1 MGGGD
6 IDQTNQTNQTNQ
18 QSGELNTTDNNTDGV
33 LPVATSPS
41 TTTCENVQAV
51 GENVQPT
58 SPPTA
63 VGENVQPTSPP
74 TAVVENA
81 QPTSP
86 STVTEASP
94 SAVTSENVQPTTPS
108 AVTSENVQ
116 PTTPST
122 VTGENAPEVIPES
135 SEGEG
140 LKQEPTDT
148 NASNEST
155 IKVEESSQTE
165 PVVSSNDSRTH
176 PSSIPTEYQTTFEQN
191 AEYCEAI
198 RKEAAEKSP
207 LVCLPEPIDKL
218 YEEYVNGSEVFR
230 QKIMKLTE
238 NHRRIRRC
246 RGDGNCFYRA
256 FGFAW
261 FEQLMV
267 CKNKVQHQAAHDALA
282 STKPLLDSVGYHK
295 YVYEDFYDVF
305 EGHLRTIG
313 EGGHDGDTL
322 LSIFQTDEI
331 SNQIVLYLRFITAA
345 YLKKYRDEYEP
356 FLDFD
361 FGMDDFCSKFVEVM
375 DQEADH
381 IHVIALTKAL
391 KVPVEVAYM
400 SGSSSMDQVN
410 FHEFYPEETEKGV
423 NSPKP
428 LVLLYRP
435 GHYDILYRD

>member
-1 MGGGD
+1 MGGGEIVQQ
-6 IDQTNQTNQTNQ
+6 IDQTNQTNNI
-18 QSGELNTTDNNTDGV
+18 DGV
-33 LPVATSPS
+33 PPVETSPS
-41 TTTCENVQAV
+41 TTTYENVQLSTAASENVQLNTVV
-51 GENVQPT
+51 GENVEAT
-58 SPPTA
+58 SPSTEVA
-63 VGENVQPTSPP
+63 ENV
-74 TAVVENA
+74 

-94 SAVTSENVQPTTPS
+94 SAVTSENF
-108 AVTSENVQ
+108 Q

-122 VTGENAPEVIPES
+122 VTGENVPEVISES

-140 LKQEPTDT
+140 LKQEPIDT

-176 PSSIPTEYQTTFEQN
+176 PPEGGFSETSSIPKEYQATFEQN

-218 YEEYVNGSEVFR
+218 YEEYMNGSEVFR

-246 RGDGNCFYRA
+246 RGDGNS

-267 CKNKVQHQAAHDALA
+267 CKNKVQDQAAINSLA
-282 STKPLLDSVGYHK
+282 STKPLLDSVGYQK

-305 EGHLRTIG
+305 EGHLKSIG
-313 EGGHDGDTL
+313 EGRHDDDTL

-435 GHYDILYRD
+435 GHYDILYRND